1 MDPFVV
7 ISFGQKVFRTRVIRH
22 QLNPVWD
29 EKLFFHVRRTEV
41 NWTINFNVYD
51 WDKMSSNDYVGE
63 ISVPLEELLG
73 STIQPDERGLYPAT
87 QEGKLIGDDFQEHD
101 LSIQIE
107 DPQWGQPTLQIRAKF
122 TPYDALRQ
130 QFWRTYLRNY
140 DIDESNA
147 FSHLEIFSMLD
158 SLGSTLSKDTISS
171 FFSRFGKTPDMEL
184 TSDEVVICLEQE
196 LRRPVSEKRS
206 VDESTDS
213 GLVTPTLNT
222 ANSSTNGFYEPSDL
236 SANMD
241 TIQIGEEVV
250 TNKELGTV
258 VKATK
263 SGYVTP
269 TTGSGSSPA
278 QLSDDEGA
286 EVILQGGVERG

>member
-1 MDPFVV
+1 M
-7 ISFGQKVFRTRVIRH
+7 
-22 QLNPVWD
+22 
-29 EKLFFHVRRTEV
+29 
-41 NWTINFNVYD
+41 
-51 WDKMSSNDYVGE
+51 
-63 ISVPLEELLG
+63 EELLG

-87 QEGKLIGDDFQEHD
+87 HEGKLIGDDFQEHD
-101 LSIQIE
+101 LAIQIE

-196 LRRPVSEKRS
+196 LRRPFSEKRS
-206 VDESTDS
+206 VDETLDS
-213 GLVTPTLNT
+213 GLVTPKLDT
-222 ANSSTNGFYEPSDL
+222 ASTTEFNESSDL
-236 SANMD
+236 STNME

-250 TNKELGTV
+250 TNQELGTV

-263 SGYVTP
+263 SGYATSTTP
-269 TTGSGSSPA
+269 SGSSPA
-278 QLSDDEGA
+278 QLSDDEGGD
-286 EVILQGGVERG
+286 VVSQGSVERGERFCLFIL